1 MARAYRDILRISQLY
16 WDRLRLGL
24 WPLTM
29 AGTLRDI
36 LRISQWYWDR
46 LRLGLW
52 PSYYGWDIKGYS
64 QNLPMILG
72 QIKTGI
78 VALLLCLGH

>member
-1 MARAYRDILRISQLY
+1 
-16 WDRLRLGL
+16 
-24 WPLTM
+24 M
-29 AGTLRDI
+29 AGTYRDI

-52 PSYYGWDIKGYS
+52 PYYYGWDIEGYS
-64 QNLPMILG
+64 QKLPMVLG

-78 VALLLCLGH
+78 VALLLWLGHIGIFLESPNGIGTD

>member
-1 MARAYRDILRISQLY
+1 MARTY
-16 WDRLRLGL
+16 
-24 WPLTM
+24 
-29 AGTLRDI
+29 RDI

-64 QNLPMILG
+64 QNFPMVLG
-72 QIKTGI
+72 QVKTEI
-78 VALLLCLGH
+78 VALLPWLEHRGIFLEFPNGIGTD